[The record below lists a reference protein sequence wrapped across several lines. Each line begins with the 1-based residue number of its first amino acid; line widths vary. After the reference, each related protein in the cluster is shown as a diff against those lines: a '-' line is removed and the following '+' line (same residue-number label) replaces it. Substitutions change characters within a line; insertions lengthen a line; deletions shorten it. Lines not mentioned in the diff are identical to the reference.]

1 MEGWR
6 GMEIYAHRGFS
17 GKYPENTMLAFQKAY
32 EVGADGIELDVQMTK
47 DEEIVVIHD
56 ERVDRTTNGIGYV
69 KDFLYKQL
77 RLLDAGSWFHDRFA
91 RQRIPALME
100 VLEWVQDLDKEIMI
114 NIELKNNAIDYPHLE
129 EKVLKMIGQFQL
141 EKQVILSSFNI
152 SSMLKARRL
161 HPVIEIGTL
170 FEGVNESAVP
180 SAKLVNAQAI
190 HGDLPFVLSSEGKKA
205 AAQGMKLRVYTVNDA
220 KVASMLRNKEISAL
234 MTDFPNEFLAEKC
247 ES

>member
-1 MEGWR
+1 MEVC
-6 GMEIYAHRGFS
+6 AHRGFS

-32 EVGADGIELDVQMTK
+32 DVGADGIELDVQMRK
-47 DEEIVVIHD
+47 DGEIVVIHD

-69 KDFLYKQL
+69 KDFPYKQL

-114 NIELKNNAIDYPHLE
+114 NIELKNNAIDYPYLE

-152 SSMLKARRL
+152 SSMLKARQL
-161 HPVIEIGTL
+161 HPTIEIGTL
-170 FEGVNESAVP
+170 FEGVHESAVT

-205 AAQGMKLRVYTVNDA
+205 VDQGMKLRVYTVNDA
-220 KVASMLRNKEISAL
+220 KVASMLRNAQISAL
-234 MTDFPNEFLAEKC
+234 MTDFPNEFLTEKC

>member
-1 MEGWR
+1 MDV
-6 GMEIYAHRGFS
+6 YAHRGFS

-32 EVGADGIELDVQMTK
+32 DVGADGIELDVQMTK
-47 DEEIVVIHD
+47 DGEIVVIHD
-56 ERVDRTTNGIGYV
+56 ERVDRTTDGIGYV

-114 NIELKNNAIDYPHLE
+114 NIELKNNVIDYPHLE
-129 EKVLKMIGQFQL
+129 EKVLNMIGQFQL
-141 EKQVILSSFNI
+141 ENQVILSSFNI
-152 SSMLKARRL
+152 FSMLKARQL
-161 HPVIEIGTL
+161 HPTIEIGTL

-180 SAKLVNAQAI
+180 RAKVVKAQAI

-205 AAQGMKLRVYTVNDA
+205 VAQGMQLRVYTVNDA
-220 KVASMLRNKEISAL
+220 KIIPMLQNAGVSAL
-234 MTDFPNEFLAEKC
+234 MTDFPNEFLTEKC
-247 ES
+247 EY

>member
-1 MEGWR
+1 
-6 GMEIYAHRGFS
+6 MEIYAHRGFS

-161 HPVIEIGTL
+161 HPVIEIGAL
-170 FEGVNESAVP
+170 FEGVDERAVP

-205 AAQGMKLRVYTVNDA
+205 VAQGMKLRVYTVNDA

>member
-1 MEGWR
+1 MEVPL

-32 EVGADGIELDVQMTK
+32 DAGADGIELDVQMTK
-47 DEEIVVIHD
+47 DGEIVVIHD

-91 RQRIPALME
+91 LQRIPALME

-114 NIELKNNAIDYPHLE
+114 NIELKNNVIDYPHLE

-152 SSMLKARRL
+152 CSMLKARQL
-161 HPVIEIGTL
+161 HPTIEIGTL
-170 FEGVNESAVP
+170 FEGVHESAVP

-190 HGDLPFVLSSEGKKA
+190 HGDLRFVLSSEGKKA
-205 AAQGMKLRVYTVNDA
+205 VAQGMKLRVYTVNDT
-220 KVASMLRNKEISAL
+220 KVVPMLRNVEISAL
-234 MTDFPNEFLAEKC
+234 MTDFPNEFLAVKC
-247 ES
+247 KS